1 MGKFEIYKDPQGK
14 YRWRL
19 RASNGEIIGQG
30 EAYETKQGCKDG
42 IDAVKKYA
50 PIAPVMDLT

>member
-19 RASNGEIIGQG
+19 RAPNGEIIAQG

-50 PIAPVMDLT
+50 PTAPVIDLT